1 MRVRMLDGS
10 GHRDYRYLVED
21 VDRHGNVR
29 IYFRPKKRQPKI
41 RLKALPGTEEFD
53 KEYRSALAT
62 KLRPPAKASSGPDKV
77 EGPAKPGTLRWLCQQ
92 YFASK
97 PFTEQADSTRRQ
109 RRAILNWACEQ
120 KLFGKDRKERAKD
133 LPFARM
139 EPKHV
144 VTLRDKKEGPE
155 AANSVTRALRA
166 LFTWAVSPD
175 YRHATNNP
183 AAQVSFLDS
192 ENPNGFARWTE
203 EDVALYEARHP
214 LGTKARLA
222 LDLLLYTGVRRSDV
236 VRLGPQMER
245 WFTETLP
252 DGGVVQIQK
261 LVFTET
267 KGRKRI
273 VKRHELPILPPLRR
287 SIDATPIG
295 HLVYLTSRFGQPHT
309 VQGFADWFARQCRMA
324 GLTGRSAHGLRK
336 LGAVRC
342 AQAGATTH
350 QLMAWFGWT
359 TLEQAEPYT
368 RDFDRARAEGDV
380 ATLLQGRTGNKS
392 VPLSP
397 ALRSSGT
404 LTGKKVR

>member
-10 GHRDYRYLVED
+10 GYRDYRYLVED
-21 VDRHGNVR
+21 VDRHGNGRV
-29 IYFRPKKRQPKI
+29 YFRPKKGQPKI
-41 RLKALPGTEEFD
+41 RLRALPGTEEFD
-53 KEYRSALAT
+53 NEYRSART
-62 KLRPPAKASSGPDKV
+62 VKLRPYAEASSGRLD
-77 EGPAKPGTLRWLCQQ
+77 GGAAKPGTLRWLCQQ
-92 YFASK
+92 YFASSL
-97 PFTEQADSTRRQ
+97 FNGQAGSTRRQ
-109 RRAILNWACEQ
+109 RRATLDWVCQQ
-120 KLFGKDRKERAKD
+120 KFGMEKLAAD

-144 VTLRDKKEGPE
+144 ATLRDKKTGPE

-175 YRHATNNP
+175 YGHATNNP

-192 ENPNGFARWTE
+192 KNPNGFAPWTE

-245 WFTETLP
+245 WFTGTLP
-252 DGGVVQIQK
+252 DGSVVQIQK

-267 KGRKRI
+267 KGRERI
-273 VKRHELPILPPLRR
+273 VKRHELPILLPLRR

-295 HLVYLTSRFGQPHT
+295 HLVYLTSRSGHPHT

-336 LGAVRC
+336 LGAQRC
-342 AQAGATTH
+342 VQRGATVH
-350 QLMAWFGWT
+350 QLKALFGWT
-359 TLEQAEPYT
+359 TLDQAELYT
-368 RDFDRARAEGDV
+368 REANRAKLEGDA
-380 ATLLQGRTGNKS
+380 ATLLQGPTGNKS

-397 ALRSSGT
+397 ALASSGT
-404 LTGKKVR
+404 LRGKKAR

>member
-1 MRVRMLDGS
+1 MRVRMLDRS
-10 GHRDYRYLVED
+10 GYRDYRYLIED
-21 VDRHGNVR
+21 VDRHGNIR
-29 IYFRPKKRQPKI
+29 IYFRLKKGQPKI

-53 KEYRSALAT
+53 TEYRRGLTA
-62 KLRPPAKASSGPDKV
+62 KLRPPAEAAAAGDNV
-77 EGPAKPGTLRWLCQQ
+77 GGPAKPGTLRWLCQQ
-92 YFASK
+92 YLASSS
-97 PFTEQADSTRRQ
+97 FNGQAGQTRRL
-109 RRAILNWACEQ
+109 RRAALDWVCQ
-120 KLFGKDRKERAKD
+120 QQFGKEKAAD

-144 VTLRDKKEGPE
+144 ATLRDKKTGPG
-155 AANSVTRALRA
+155 AANGVTHALRA
-166 LFTWAVSPD
+166 LFTWAVLPD

-183 AAQVSFLDS
+183 AAVVSLLAS
-192 ENPNGFARWTE
+192 KNPDGFARWTE

-222 LDLLLYTGVRRSDV
+222 LDLLLYTGVRRSDL

-245 WFTETLP
+245 WFTETLA
-252 DGGVVQIQK
+252 DGSEVQTQK
-261 LVFTET
+261 LLFAEK
-267 KGRKRI
+267 KGRERI

-295 HLVYLTSRFGQPHT
+295 HLVYLTSPSGQPYT
-309 VQGFADWFARQCRMA
+309 VQAFANWFARQCRMA

-342 AQAGATTH
+342 VQAGATAH

-359 TLEQAEPYT
+359 TLKQAELYT
-368 RDFDRARAEGDV
+368 REANRAKLEGDT
-380 ATLLQGRTGNKS
+380 AKALTGNKS

-397 ALRSSGT
+397 AVTSSGT
-404 LTGKKVR
+404 LRGKKAR

>member
-1 MRVRMLDGS
+1 MLDGS
-10 GHRDYRYLVED
+10 GYRDHRYLVQD
-21 VDRHGNVR
+21 VDRHGNQRV
-29 IYFRPKKRQPKI
+29 YFRRKKGQPKI

-53 KEYRSALAT
+53 NEYRRALA
-62 KLRPPAKASSGPDKV
+62 AKSRSHVEASSGGLD
-77 EGPAKPGTLRWLCQQ
+77 GGAAKPETLRWLCQQ
-92 YFASK
+92 HLASSS
-97 PFTEQADSTRRQ
+97 FNGQAGSTRRQ
-109 RRAILNWACEQ
+109 RRAVLDWVCQQ
-120 KLFGKDRKERAKD
+120 KIREGSSEKAGN

-144 VTLRDKKEGPE
+144 AILRDKKQGPE

-166 LFTWAVSPD
+166 LFKWAVSPD

-203 EDVALYEARHP
+203 EDVALYEACHP

-245 WFTETLP
+245 RFTETLP
-252 DGGVVQIQK
+252 DGGVVQIQR

-287 SIDATPIG
+287 SIDATPVG
-295 HLVYLTSRFGQPHT
+295 HLVYLTSRSGQPHT

-324 GLTGRSAHGLRK
+324 GVKGRSAHGLRK

-342 AQAGATTH
+342 VQAGATTH

-359 TLEQAEPYT
+359 TMRSAEPYT

-380 ATLLQGRTGNKS
+380 ATLLQGPTGNKS

-404 LTGKKVR
+404 LRGKKAR

>member
-10 GHRDYRYLVED
+10 GYRDYRYLVED
-21 VDRHGNVR
+21 VDRHGNIR
-29 IYFRPKKRQPKI
+29 IYFRPKKGQPKI
-41 RLKALPGTEEFD
+41 RLNALPGTEEFD
-53 KEYRSALAT
+53 NEYRSARTA
-62 KLRPPAKASSGPDKV
+62 KLRPHDEVSSGGLD
-77 EGPAKPGTLRWLCQQ
+77 EGAAKPGTLRWLCQQ
-92 YFASK
+92 YFASSL
-97 PFTEQADSTRRQ
+97 FNGHANSTRRQ
-109 RRAILNWACEQ
+109 RRATLDWVCQQ
-120 KLFGKDRKERAKD
+120 KFGKEKKEKAAD

-144 VTLRDKKEGPE
+144 ATLRDKKKGPE

-175 YRHATNNP
+175 YGPIATNNP

-192 ENPNGFARWTE
+192 KNPDGIAPWTE

-245 WFTETLP
+245 RFTEPLP
-252 DGGVVQIQK
+252 DGSVVEIQK
-261 LVFTET
+261 LVFAET
-267 KGRKRI
+267 KGRERI

-295 HLVYLTSRFGQPHT
+295 HLVYLTSRSGHPHT
-309 VQGFADWFARQCRMA
+309 AQGFADWFARQCRMA

-336 LGAVRC
+336 LGAQRC
-342 AQAGATTH
+342 VLAGASVH
-350 QLMAWFGWT
+350 QLMALFGWT
-359 TLEQAEPYT
+359 TLDQAELYT
-368 RDFDRARAEGDV
+368 RKANRAKLEGDA
-380 ATLLQGRTGNKS
+380 ATLLQGLIGNKS

-397 ALRSSGT
+397 ALASSGT
-404 LTGKKVR
+404 LRGKKV

>member
-1 MRVRMLDGS
+1 MRVRMLDRS
-10 GHRDYRYLVED
+10 GYRDYRYLIED
-21 VDRHGNVR
+21 VDRHGNIR
-29 IYFRPKKRQPKI
+29 IYFRLKKGQPKI

-53 KEYRSALAT
+53 TEYRRALTA
-62 KLRPPAKASSGPDKV
+62 KLRPPAEAASAGDNV
-77 EGPAKPGTLRWLCQQ
+77 GPAKPGTLRWLCQQ
-92 YFASK
+92 YLASSS
-97 PFTEQADSTRRQ
+97 FNGQADSTRRQ
-109 RRAILNWACEQ
+109 RRAVLDWVCHQ
-120 KLFGKDRKERAKD
+120 KIREGSSEKAGN

-144 VTLRDKKEGPE
+144 ATLRDKKKGPE

-175 YRHATNNP
+175 YGHATNNP

-192 ENPNGFARWTE
+192 KNPNGIAPWTE
-203 EDVALYEARHP
+203 GDVALYEARHP

-245 WFTETLP
+245 WFAETLP
-252 DGGVVQIQK
+252 DGSVVQIQK
-261 LVFTET
+261 LVFAET
-267 KGRKRI
+267 KGRERI

-287 SIDATPIG
+287 SIDATAIG
-295 HLVYLTSRFGQPHT
+295 HLVYLTSRSGHPHT

-336 LGAVRC
+336 LGAQRC
-342 AQAGATTH
+342 VQAGATVH
-350 QLMAWFGWT
+350 QLMALFGWT
-359 TLEQAEPYT
+359 TLDQAELYT
-368 RDFDRARAEGDV
+368 REANRAKLEGGA
-380 ATLLQGRTGNKS
+380 ATLLQGPTGNKS

-397 ALRSSGT
+397 ALASSGT
-404 LTGKKVR
+404 LRGKKVL